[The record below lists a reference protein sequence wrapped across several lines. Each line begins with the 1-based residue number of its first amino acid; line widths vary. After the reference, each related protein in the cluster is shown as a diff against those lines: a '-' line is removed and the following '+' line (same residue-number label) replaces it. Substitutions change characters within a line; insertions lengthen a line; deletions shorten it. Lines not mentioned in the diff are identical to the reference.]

1 LILISLYIVGQV
13 LAVLLSPRW
22 SGLEL
27 AEFHMGF
34 KVSAVA
40 LGQTYSHQQR
50 KAIVSFVL
58 FVRLSIRMEQVVFF
72 WTIFNE
78 T

>member
-1 LILISLYIVGQV
+1 MSLYVVGQV

-27 AEFHMGF
+27 AEIHLGF

-40 LGQTYSHQQR
+40 LGQ
-50 KAIVSFVL
+50 VL
-58 FVRLSIRMEQVVFF
+58 RRIHTNSEKRMLASSCSSVCLST
-72 WTIFNE
+72 WNS
-78 T
+78 